1 MNIIL
6 TGVTGTLGSKVL
18 HELLEQKSDTIEK
31 IYLLVRKNK
40 RHTPEQR
47 IDGMLQSDTTP
58 DYIKN
63 NLSSFSNKIQVIDA
77 SYMLEPT
84 TFLKQD
90 ERNYFIHSAGYVNLS
105 LDPNHKEEIFEEN
118 FELTKSIFSQYAEY
132 IDKFIYISTAFSIG
146 DVTGYIDNDYLS
158 SVSRKYRNNYEA
170 SKHAS
175 EQFLRNEAD
184 RKGIALQILR
194 PSVLGG
200 NIFDS
205 KFFISKYM
213 VFYLFAKFFYAT
225 KSDDTIRIQAG
236 EKVGLNII
244 PVDYAAKVIVKV
256 FETDIEQLNIVHSK
270 TTPMVSGIKKILD
283 TVGFTNFS
291 ITEDMISEE
300 VTFDSKLEK
309 FYYQTIG
316 VHLSPYFNSQPHE
329 WDTTLL
335 EKILPIPSYDLEEY
349 LVGAIEYARTHE
361 FKNQRW

>member
-18 HELLEQKSDTIEK
+18 HELLEQKADSLETI
-31 IYLLVRKNK
+31 YVLVRKK
-40 RHTPEQR
+40 QRLTPQKR
-47 IDGMLQSDTTP
+47 IDNMLASDATP
-58 DYIKN
+58 DFIKN
-63 NLSSFSNKIQVIDA
+63 NLSAFQHKIQVIDA
-77 SYMLEPT
+77 IYMLDPAF
-84 TFLKQD
+84 FLKKNQD
-90 ERNYFIHSAGYVNLS
+90 NYFIHSAGYVNLS
-105 LDPNHKEEIFEEN
+105 LDPNHKKEIFEEN
-118 FELTKSIFSQYAEY
+118 FELTKSIFKKYSEY
-132 IDKFIYISTAFSIG
+132 IRKFIYISTAFSIG
-146 DVTGYIDNDYLS
+146 EVTGQIDNDYLS
-158 SVSRKYRNNYEA
+158 SGSGKYRNNYEA

-175 EQFLRNEAD
+175 EHFLREEANK
-184 RKGIALQILR
+184 KGIALQILR

-200 NIFDS
+200 NIFDT

-225 KSDDTIRIQAG
+225 KSNDTIRIQAG

-256 FETDIEQLNIVHSK
+256 FESDIEQLNIVHSK

-291 ITEDMISEE
+291 ITEDMISEA
-300 VTFDSKLEK
+300 VTFESKLEK

-316 VHLSPYFNSQPHE
+316 IHLSPYFNSQPHE

-335 EKILPIPSYDLEEY
+335 EKILPIPAYDLEDY
-349 LVGAIEYARTHE
+349 LVGAIEYATTND